1 MSVAKRIATAAALIG
16 TILTGALAV
25 AGPASAS
32 EAGPIIVQGT
42 CGQTF
47 DVDVSGGA
55 AGWTLSC
62 SGGNIRAIGWVKD
75 TDADGKAAEVYGTWQ
90 NGDSFGVVRAGGEG
104 TLTHFDKQHSGSNVY
119 LYLRVI

>member
-1 MSVAKRIATAAALIG
+1 MTAAAAA
-16 TILTGALAV
+16 TIV
-25 AGPASAS
+25 
-32 EAGPIIVQGT
+32 VQGT

-90 NGDSFGVVRAGGEG
+90 NGDSFGVVRAGEQRSLELSDERIRILM
-104 TLTHFDKQHSGSNVY
+104 LTPDGQHSMMPVDVVPGDD
-119 LYLRVI
+119 